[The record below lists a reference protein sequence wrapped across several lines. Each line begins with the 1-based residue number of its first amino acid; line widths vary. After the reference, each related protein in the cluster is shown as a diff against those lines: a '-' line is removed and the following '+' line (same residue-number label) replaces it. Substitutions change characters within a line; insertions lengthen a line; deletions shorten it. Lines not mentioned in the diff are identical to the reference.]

1 MSQDFIL
8 SLALGLGLATA
19 VGFRVFVPLFIL
31 GIAVHWGYVPATSG
45 FEWVGSTA
53 ALIMFAVAA
62 LVEITAFYVPVLDN
76 ALSVIAAPVAI
87 AAGIGVT
94 ALALGDAPPML
105 KWTLAIIA
113 GGGAA
118 AATHGATSLLRG
130 ASTLATIGVGNPV
143 ISTVEIFA
151 AIIMS
156 LLALILPYIALAVAV
171 IVMIVVVR
179 RWRMRQEAAKT

>member
-8 SLALGLGLATA
+8 SLALSLGLASA

-53 ALIMFAVAA
+53 ALVMFAVAA
-62 LVEITAFYVPVLDN
+62 VVEIAAFYVPILDN
-76 ALSVIAAPVAI
+76 AMDVVAAPVAI
-87 AAGIGVT
+87 TAGIGVT

-130 ASTLATIGVGNPV
+130 ASTVVTIGVGNPV
-143 ISTVEIFA
+143 ISTGEIFA

-171 IVMIVVVR
+171 IVMIIVVR
-179 RWRMRQEAAKT
+179 RWRMRRAAGQA

>member
-1 MSQDFIL
+1 MPNDFIV

-19 VGFRVFVPLFIL
+19 VGFRVFLPLFIL
-31 GIAVHWGYVPATSG
+31 GIGVHWGWAPATSG
-45 FEWVGSTA
+45 FEWVGSTP
-53 ALIMFAVAA
+53 ALLMFAIAA
-62 LVEITAFYVPVLDN
+62 VVEIITFYVPFLDN

-87 AAGIGVT
+87 AAGISVMVM
-94 ALALGDAPPML
+94 ALSDAPPML

-130 ASTLATIGVGNPV
+130 ASSVATIGVGNHL
-143 ISTVEIFA
+143 ISTGEIIA
-151 AIIMS
+151 AIVMS
-156 LLALILPYIALAVAV
+156 VLAVSAPYIVLAVVA

-179 RWRMRQEAAKT
+179 RWRMKRATGA